1 VTSRTLK
8 STNEHDA
15 SSDLLRRCRHAAASV
30 GSQIYIYGGLRG
42 DILLDDFLIAE
53 NAPFQSETDRVPRSE
68 NQNRNPNFNSDSPS
82 FQQYTNNSHETAPG
96 FRFLTHL
103 L

>member
-1 VTSRTLK
+1 LDRNGIVTSRTLK
-8 STNEHDA
+8 SSNEHDA

-42 DILLDDFLIAE
+42 GNLQWILYSLLQLPDFILITV
-53 NAPFQSETDRVPRSE
+53 S
-68 NQNRNPNFNSDSPS
+68 
-82 FQQYTNNSHETAPG
+82 
-96 FRFLTHL
+96 L

>member
-8 STNEHDA
+8 SSSDHDA

-42 DILLDDFLIAE
+42 GNWQWI
-53 NAPFQSETDRVPRSE
+53 SCCVPLVSFYLVHLGKSVLNRSISLM
-68 NQNRNPNFNSDSPS
+68 F
-82 FQQYTNNSHETAPG
+82 
-96 FRFLTHL
+96 
-103 L
+103 